1 MWCVLPHNTCN
12 FFSESYALEFIKI
25 GSFWLNYSLK
35 TEMWTLWD
43 ALRWSTCI
51 LFLLICFALL
61 LYSNIV
67 VTCIGHPAGIYSFW
81 VTYCRFL
88 YCVWRNLS
96 VDCCGIY
103 STNNTIKWY
112 GVHLSVPAWATA
124 VGLAGRSY
132 WSIAA
137 AQHSSSAVCGR
148 QMRAVP
154 RCPRAW

>member
-1 MWCVLPHNTCN
+1 
-12 FFSESYALEFIKI
+12 
-25 GSFWLNYSLK
+25 
-35 TEMWTLWD
+35 MWTLWD

-51 LFLLICFALL
+51 LLLLICFALL

-67 VTCIGHPAGIYSFW
+67 VTCTGHPAGIYSFW

-112 GVHLSVPAWATA
+112 GVHLSVPMINSQYVA
-124 VGLAGRSY
+124 VTCCWLPQPGCR
-132 WSIAA
+132 WQISINICCQQQSAA
-137 AQHSSSAVCGR
+137 ADRQHQYVEIWGMKINTDLLTSNTR
-148 QMRAVP
+148 P
-154 RCPRAW
+154 RNSTKAY